1 MAVTAPTPLSNLTRR
16 SSMALLSDGKS
27 HYSHRVRIVLAEK
40 GVVGE
45 VINIDSNNKPAEL
58 VDFNPYN
65 TLPVLVDRD
74 LALYDSWVMMEY
86 LDERFPHPP
95 LMPVQPVARAYT
107 RLWRHRIQTDWC
119 ALVDALSDDKADKKA
134 LANAQK
140 ELRDSIV
147 SIAPIFAE
155 KPFFMSDELTLIDC
169 CLAPILWRLKAM
181 GVDMPK
187 TKQVKPLQEY
197 MVRMFSRQAFRQS
210 LSADEREMA
219 QLSL

>member
-1 MAVTAPTPLSNLTRR
+1 MTASSPLSLLTRR

-40 GVVGE
+40 GVVSE
-45 VINIDSNNKPAEL
+45 IISIDANNKPQEL
-58 VDFNPYN
+58 ADLNPYN

-74 LALYDSWVMMEY
+74 LSLYDSWVMMEY

-107 RLWRHRIQTDWC
+107 RLWRHRIQNDW
-119 ALVDALSDDKADKKA
+119 AGLVDTLFDPKVDKKA
-134 LANAQK
+134 QQNAQK
-140 ELRDSIV
+140 ELRESIITV
-147 SIAPIFAE
+147 APIFAE

-169 CLAPILWRLKAM
+169 CMSPILWRLKAM
-181 GVDMPK
+181 GIELPK

-197 MVRMFSRQAFRQS
+197 MLRMFSRPAFRIS
-210 LSADEREMA
+210 LSPDEREMA
-219 QLSL
+219 QG

>member
-1 MAVTAPTPLSNLTRR
+1 MTAPSPLSLHTRR

-40 GVVGE
+40 GVVSE
-45 VINIDSNNKPAEL
+45 IISIDANNKPQEL
-58 VDFNPYN
+58 ADLNPYN

-74 LALYDSWVMMEY
+74 LSLYESWVMMEY

-107 RLWRHRIQTDWC
+107 RLWRHRIQNDWSG
-119 ALVDALSDDKADKKA
+119 LVDTLFDPKADKKEQQ
-134 LANAQK
+134 NAQK
-140 ELRDSIV
+140 ELRESIITV
-147 SIAPIFAE
+147 APIFAE

-169 CLAPILWRLKAM
+169 CMSPILWRLKAM
-181 GVDMPK
+181 GIELPK

-197 MVRMFSRQAFRQS
+197 MLRMFSRPAFRIS
-210 LSADEREMA
+210 LSPDEREMA
-219 QLSL
+219 QG

>member
-1 MAVTAPTPLSNLTRR
+1 VTAPSPLSLLTRR

-40 GVVGE
+40 GVVSE
-45 VINIDSNNKPAEL
+45 IISIDTNNKPQEL
-58 VDFNPYN
+58 ADLNPYN

-74 LALYDSWVMMEY
+74 LSLYESWVMMEY

-107 RLWRHRIQTDWC
+107 RLWRHRIQNDW
-119 ALVDALSDDKADKKA
+119 AGLVDTLFDPKIDKKTQQ
-134 LANAQK
+134 NAQK
-140 ELRDSIV
+140 ELRESIITV
-147 SIAPIFAE
+147 APIFAE

-169 CLAPILWRLKAM
+169 CMSPILWRLKAM
-181 GVDMPK
+181 GIELPK

-197 MVRMFSRQAFRQS
+197 MLRMFSRPAFRIS
-210 LSADEREMA
+210 LSPDEREMV
-219 QLSL
+219 QG